1 MISQCSVKSG
11 PGYVLGF
18 HCVFF
23 LDLRPQNALFVAGR
37 LQSLVSLDLTWNG
50 DLHDC
55 VGRPVGHAE
64 DVDGEVYPPV
74 LVVAVGEVVLRMLP
88 EGRVDVSAQ
97 LHVL

>member
-1 MISQCSVKSG
+1 M
-11 PGYVLGF
+11 
-18 HCVFF
+18 
-23 LDLRPQNALFVAGR
+23 
-37 LQSLVSLDLTWNG
+37 QSLVSLDLTWNG

-74 LVVAVGEVVLRMLP
+74 LVVAVGEVVLHMLP